1 MPPILIPT
9 DANFH
14 EEVLAS
20 EVPMVVERLLN
31 VVVGPVSTAWNDRQG
46 SASFRHGDSTIFEPL
61 MLNQPT
67 A

>member
-31 VVVGPVSTAWNDRQG
+31 VVVGPVSTAWKDRQG
-46 SASFRHGDSTIFEPL
+46 SASFRHEEVHHFSSL
-61 MLNQPT
+61 
-67 A
+67 